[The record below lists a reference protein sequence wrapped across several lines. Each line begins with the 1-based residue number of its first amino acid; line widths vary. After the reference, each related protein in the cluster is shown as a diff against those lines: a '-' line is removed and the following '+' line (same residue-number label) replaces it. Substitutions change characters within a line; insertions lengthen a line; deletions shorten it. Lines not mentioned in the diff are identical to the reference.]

1 MKIHLTKLQ
10 AIQQSRVENKGN
22 AVPHKEETKQIIQ
35 ELKRKRMDK
44 HKAHEFVTHERNL
57 AINKDNQILLSKLVE
72 ISSGKWTS
80 VPKAKEIGLAG
91 ATSNATLIHQVST
104 SNLRGKSTAN
114 PQTKTVSGSGINMV
128 RSLNL
133 AVRKRETERIERE
146 NQAFAKRLFDKQP
159 NFDRKE
165 LDDAYKQHLKFKK
178 ALKKVEV
185 VRSSLDQKKQ
195 KRAHSLTRPNEGKS
209 TNTASVVHIQEE
221 T

>member
-1 MKIHLTKLQ
+1 MKIHQSKLQ
-10 AIQQSRVENKGN
+10 AIQQSRYENKGN
-22 AVPHKEETKQIIQ
+22 AVPHKEETKFIIQ
-35 ELKRKRMDK
+35 EQKRKRMEK
-44 HKAHEFVTHERNL
+44 NRAHEFVTHERNL

-72 ISSGKWTS
+72 ISNGKWTS
-80 VPKAKEIGLAG
+80 VPKAKDTTLAG
-91 ATSNATLIHQVST
+91 ATSNATLLHQVSAT
-104 SNLRGKSTAN
+104 NLRGKSTTHSAH
-114 PQTKTVSGSGINMV
+114 KTASGSGIHMV

-185 VRSSLDQKKQ
+185 ARSSVDTKKTS
-195 KRAHSLTRPNEGKS
+195 KRNQSLSKS
-209 TNTASVVHIQEE
+209 NTNDPKNTNTASVV
-221 T
+221 